1 MDSLAAKFWTFGG
14 GKGGVGK
21 SFLTASI
28 GLALARMHKSV
39 IAVDADLG
47 SANLHTYLGIK
58 SPSHTLLDI
67 LENRVS
73 VDEGLLPTAEPGL
86 RLISCAGDILGIANP
101 DAGRKEEIIEF
112 ITGLR
117 ADYVL
122 VDLGAGTSYNV
133 LDFFNM
139 SHEGIVIVSPDPPS
153 MQNAYAFIKSAVYRS
168 IQREFSSSEAV
179 LDALD
184 RCRVNDE
191 STRPR
196 TMMDFYDIL
205 CTTDPG
211 VAEKVAAL
219 VDRYRPLMIVNMAGS
234 PRDQRVAEIIQ
245 SASKRFLNVDIR
257 FSGLIVSD
265 LAIRRACQRME
276 MFDTRVPNSESA
288 RQILQAVTCLLNC
301 SDADESAALAT
312 AGKPAPATP
321 IMGLNDNLDF
331 MGRQFHI
338 QTEDLGYT
346 GRSITTQVFCEG
358 RVVLSA
364 KSEYPDGLRHR
375 HNRNDVAELMR
386 KQHFNVMRELEIKKA
401 QILSST

>member
-1 MDSLAAKFWTFGG
+1 MDSFAAKFWTFGG

-28 GLALARMHKSV
+28 GLALARMNKSV

-73 VDEGLLPTAEPGL
+73 VEEGLLPTVEPGL
-86 RLISCAGDILGIANP
+86 RLLSCAGDLLGIANP
-101 DAGRKEEIIEF
+101 DAERKEEIIEF

-153 MQNAYAFIKSAVYRS
+153 MQNAYAFIKSAVYRR
-168 IQREFSSSEAV
+168 IQCEFSGNEAV
-179 LDALD
+179 LEALD

-191 STRPR
+191 SMRPR

-205 CTTDPG
+205 CATDPA

-219 VDRYRPLMIVNMAGS
+219 VDNYRPLMIVNMAGS

-245 SASKRFLNVDIR
+245 SASKRFLNVNIR

-265 LAIRRACQRME
+265 PAIRRACQRME
-276 MFDTRVPNSESA
+276 ILDTRAPNSEAS
-288 RQILQAVTCLLNC
+288 RQILHTVTCLLNC
-301 SDADESAALAT
+301 SDADDSAAVT
-312 AGKPAPATP
+312 VAGKPAPATP
-321 IMGLNDNLDF
+321 TMGLNDNLDF
-331 MGRQFHI
+331 MGKQFHI

-375 HNRNDVAELMR
+375 RDRNDVAELMR
-386 KQHFNVMRELEIKKA
+386 KQHFNVMRELENKKA